1 MIQPQQVKETL
12 APLAGTDG
20 KPAKE
25 GFLYDCTDEKAIGEL
40 KPFACDLSQTTARVF
55 AALPRAIKG
64 VAVSATQS
72 VKAGDDLAVAVEFQ
86 DAKGERLVGVLP
98 FHLTI
103 RRPDGTAHAEF
114 YRSTTKE
121 GAFSIVL
128 PTAAMILSESGPSR
142 CDPSSRAN
150 SPRCRWRLA
159 RLRRRHMQPP

>member
-1 MIQPQQVKETL
+1 M
-12 APLAGTDG
+12 
-20 KPAKE
+20 
-25 GFLYDCTDEKAIGEL
+25 
-40 KPFACDLSQTTARVF
+40 
-55 AALPRAIKG
+55 
-64 VAVSATQS
+64 SATQS

-128 PTAAMILSESGPSR
+128 PIAANDPVGKWTVEVRSQLTGELATLPVEVNAAAPPTYATAVNEPVVVRNRDAIE
-142 CDPSSRAN
+142 
-150 SPRCRWRLA
+150 
-159 RLRRRHMQPP
+159 